1 METAI
6 LVTIAFMLG
15 FEIRDRIKQKN
26 HRDSEKQFWDSL
38 KKATEGMS
46 KENEERRKRLNEL
59 IKN

>member
-1 METAI
+1 MATAI

-15 FEIRDRIKQKN
+15 FEIRDRIRQKI
-26 HRDSEKQFWDSL
+26 HRDSEKQFWENL

-59 IKN
+59 INN